1 MKIYT
6 TTGDNGSTSLYSG
19 IRLHKDV
26 IFFDILGENDEL
38 SSRTGYLCS
47 LLDNSKRDMCH
58 EHKHLQNEISTV
70 LREIQG
76 NLQDINT
83 IISSSSKPIKYV
95 PEFSDS
101 KVRSLEILID
111 TIDEQNSN
119 LTKFILPGV
128 DPIDGHAHLCRT
140 QARKVE
146 RYIYRLHNSSDIV
159 EDIDLSTI
167 RISSSILKY
176 VNRLSDFFFVIARW
190 ICKYICEKDDVY
202 K

>member
-6 TTGDNGSTSLYSG
+6 KTGDDGSTSLYSG
-19 IRLHKDV
+19 IRLPKDA

-47 LLDNSKRDMCH
+47 LLDNSQHDKFH
-58 EHKHLQNEISTV
+58 EHKHLQNEICKM

-83 IISSSSKPIKYV
+83 IISSNKPVKYV
-95 PEFSDS
+95 PTFSDS
-101 KVRSLEILID
+101 KVLSLEILID
-111 TIDEQNSN
+111 TIDEQNSK

-128 DPIDGHAHLCRT
+128 DQIDGQAHLCRT

-146 RYIYRLHNSSDIV
+146 RYIYRLHNSSEIV
-159 EDIDLSTI
+159 EDLDLSTI
-167 RISSSILKY
+167 QISSSILKY
-176 VNRLSDFFFVIARW
+176 VNRLSDFFFVVARW
-190 ICKYICEKDDVY
+190 ICKYICGKHDVY